1 MPVPRFNF
9 NFKNQ
14 NKVKN
19 SSNSM
24 SDTLNT
30 LIKFNDVE
38 LTDEQLDLL
47 AGNTQTEEINTDE
60 LIEEP
65 KEKKVEPKV
74 EEKPAEKVDT
84 KAVEEVKKVAEET
97 DSKKFLD
104 ADERVESSKYSILND
119 VMAWAVKEVDN
130 DKDGCTQGEGRWG
143 ETGYDC
149 STLVISAFDQAG
161 FNVKELGASNC
172 SDIKDAF
179 LDTGKFEWIPG
190 EPKIEDLQPGDVLL
204 SIADHVEMYV
214 GNGNNVGAHDD
225 RDGMPG
231 DGDGTEVDVQGYW
244 SPPWDGVLRYKGD

>member
-65 KEKKVEPKV
+65 K
-74 EEKPAEKVDT
+74 
-84 KAVEEVKKVAEET
+84 
-97 DSKKFLD
+97 
-104 ADERVESSKYSILND
+104 
-119 VMAWAVKEVDN
+119 
-130 DKDGCTQGEGRWG
+130 
-143 ETGYDC
+143 
-149 STLVISAFDQAG
+149 
-161 FNVKELGASNC
+161 
-172 SDIKDAF
+172 
-179 LDTGKFEWIPG
+179 
-190 EPKIEDLQPGDVLL
+190 
-204 SIADHVEMYV
+204 
-214 GNGNNVGAHDD
+214 
-225 RDGMPG
+225 
-231 DGDGTEVDVQGYW
+231 
-244 SPPWDGVLRYKGD
+244 